1 MVMGQAQRD
10 LPRSWEETDVAQV
23 LQALRRFGPR
33 PLDEL
38 LDDPH
43 LEGWSLQR
51 LEGAVV
57 SAWSRNL
64 ISIDAGDLL
73 VAL

>member
-1 MVMGQAQRD
+1 MGQAQRD
-10 LPRSWEETDVAQV
+10 LPRSSEEETDVAQV
-23 LQALRRFGPR
+23 VHALRRFGPR

-38 LDDPH
+38 LDDPY
-43 LEGWSLQR
+43 LEGWSTQR